1 VTTLAWQY
9 NSRSMPN
16 DPGALSGP
24 RILVVDDDAKIQA
37 VLRRG
42 LKLEGYRVEEASD
55 GHEALAAL
63 RSNDVDLVVL
73 DVLMPGL
80 SGLDVC
86 RRIREVLDVPILML
100 TARDTVTDKVNGLE
114 SGADDYLV
122 KPFALE
128 ELLARVRALM
138 RRRTP
143 GGAPSDELSYADLVL
158 SPSTRETRRSGKR
171 LELTAK
177 EFDLLEFFLRHPRHV
192 LTREQIFRTV
202 WGSDFLGGSNVIDV
216 YVRALRE
223 KLEADGQPR
232 LLHTLRGVGYSL
244 RHEP

>member
-1 VTTLAWQY
+1 MSNDFATLNTA
-9 NSRSMPN
+9 
-16 DPGALSGP
+16 
-24 RILVVDDDAKIQA
+24 RILVVDDDPKIQA

-42 LKLEGYRVEEASD
+42 LRLEGYQVEVAAD
-55 GHEALAAL
+55 GPEALATL
-63 RSNDVDLVVL
+63 RAEFDLLVL
-73 DVLMPGL
+73 DLSLPGL
-80 SGLDVC
+80 DGLAVC
-86 RRIREVLDVPILML
+86 RRVREVMDIPILML
-100 TARDTVTDKVNGLE
+100 TARDTVSDKVSGLE

-128 ELLARVRALM
+128 ELLARVRALL
-138 RRRTP
+138 RRRAP
-143 GGAPSDELSYADLVL
+143 QLGGPHDGLSYADLVL
-158 SPSTRETRRSGKR
+158 NPVTRETRRAGKR

-192 LTREQIFRTV
+192 LTREQIFRAV

-216 YVRALRE
+216 YIRSLRE
-223 KLEADGQPR
+223 KLETDAQPR